1 MILTA
6 EQEMIRDSI
15 RAFAQERLA
24 PFAAEWDRDHTFPRD
39 ALNELAGLGALGMV
53 VPEEWGGA
61 GMDYMSL
68 VLALE
73 EIAAGDGATSTIVS
87 VQNSLPCGILNR
99 FGNDA
104 QKEAWLKPLARGEKL
119 GCFCLTEPHVGSD
132 AAAIRSTAVRD
143 GNEWVL
149 NGVKQFITTGKH
161 ADVAIVF
168 AVTDKA
174 AGKKGITCFLVPANA
189 PGYQVGRIEEKMG
202 QKASDT
208 TQILFENCRIPA
220 DSVIGAEG
228 EGYRI
233 ALANLEAGR
242 IGIAAQCLGMARAAL
257 EAAVKYAQERES
269 FGKPIFEH
277 QAVNFRLADMAT
289 QLEAARQLVWHA
301 ASLKDAGRPCLK
313 EASMAKLFASEMA
326 ERDAVGGLRHSR
338 SWHATMNAI
347 TESESPVIAV
357 LQGGVIGGGLELALA
372 AHYRVAADVRGSL
385 EAIVEAISKLKS
397 DRVSARVIHSGVG
410 EVTEN
415 DVVLA
420 AASNAIIL
428 GFHVRAMPGI
438 NRLAKQKGV
447 DLRLCSII
455 YDLLQQ
461 VEDAMRG
468 QLQPE
473 SRETPLGS
481 AEIIQI
487 FEISKAGKI
496 CGCRVTS
503 GVIRVNAKAKVYRDK
518 ELIYHGHVASL
529 KHFKNDVREIKS
541 GLECGIRLDNFEDF
555 EVHDI
560 IEAFDLVQVA
570 PQL

>member
-1 MILTA
+1 MILTQ
-6 EQEMIRDSI
+6 EQELIRDSM

-24 PFAAEWDRDHTFPRD
+24 PFAAEWDRNHTFPRE
-39 ALNELAGLGALGMV
+39 ALNELAELGALGMV

-68 VLALE
+68 VLTLE

-87 VQNSLPCGILNR
+87 VQNSLPCGIINR
-99 FGNDA
+99 FGTDA
-104 QKEAWLKPLARGEKL
+104 QKEAWLKPLARGEML

-132 AAAIRSTAVRD
+132 ASAIRTSAVRE

-233 ALANLEAGR
+233 ALSNLEAGR

-326 ERDAVGGLRHSR
+326 ERVCSDAIQVHGGYGYV
-338 SWHATMNAI
+338 TDF
-347 TESESPVIAV
+347 PVERIYRDVRVCQIYEGASDIQK
-357 LQGGVIGGGLELALA
+357 LVIGRALA
-372 AHYRVAADVRGSL
+372 G
-385 EAIVEAISKLKS
+385 
-397 DRVSARVIHSGVG
+397 
-410 EVTEN
+410 
-415 DVVLA
+415 
-420 AASNAIIL
+420 
-428 GFHVRAMPGI
+428 
-438 NRLAKQKGV
+438 
-447 DLRLCSII
+447 
-455 YDLLQQ
+455 
-461 VEDAMRG
+461 
-468 QLQPE
+468 
-473 SRETPLGS
+473 
-481 AEIIQI
+481 
-487 FEISKAGKI
+487 
-496 CGCRVTS
+496 
-503 GVIRVNAKAKVYRDK
+503 
-518 ELIYHGHVASL
+518 
-529 KHFKNDVREIKS
+529 
-541 GLECGIRLDNFEDF
+541 
-555 EVHDI
+555 
-560 IEAFDLVQVA
+560 
-570 PQL
+570 